1 MTKLTALGVSPPHQR
16 GDVFLLIGEDARLRI
31 PPVGVL
37 RAEAGYG
44 QVCERGE
51 GSFAN
56 DDFLKLHV

>member
-1 MTKLTALGVSPPHQR
+1 M
-16 GDVFLLIGEDARLRI
+16 FLLIGEDARLRI
-31 PPVGVL
+31 PLVGVL

-44 QVCERGE
+44 QVCGGGE